1 MSDAISIS
9 ILIVDDHPLFL
20 QGLVNA
26 LHSCD
31 FGKKIFEAGNGI
43 DALEIAGRE
52 KLDIVLMDINMPRMD
67 GLECA
72 RLMLA
77 KHPDIKI
84 IGISSFED
92 KWTIE
97 QMIDQGAKGYLTKN
111 IGKPELEDSIKN
123 VYAGK
128 MYFSSELVGKMLQ
141 RSSEFMT
148 KENTVRFDEL
158 HEREKHIIKL
168 IFEEYSSAEIAE
180 KLRLS
185 EHTVN
190 TYRKSLL
197 SKTGSKNVVGLIKY
211 AFKSGWF

>member
-1 MSDAISIS
+1 MSYPIS
-9 ILIVDDHPLFL
+9 ILIVDDHPLFR

-26 LHSCD
+26 LHSCE
-31 FGKKIFEAGNGI
+31 FEKKIFEAGSGKE
-43 DALEIAGRE
+43 ALDIAAQE
-52 KLDIVLMDINMPRMD
+52 KLDIVLMDINMPGMD
-67 GLECA
+67 GLECSKK
-72 RLMLA
+72 LIE
-77 KHPDIKI
+77 KYPEIKI

-97 QMIDQGAKGYLTKN
+97 QMIDLGAKGYLTKN
-111 IGKPELEDSIKN
+111 IGKPELEASIQN
-123 VYAGK
+123 VHAGK
-128 MYFSSELVGKMLQ
+128 MFFSNELVGKMLQ

-148 KENTVRFDEL
+148 KENTVKFEEL

-168 IFEEYSSAEIAE
+168 IFEEFSSAEIAE

-185 EHTVN
+185 EHTIN

-197 SKTGSKNVVGLIKY
+197 SKTGAKNVVGLIKY

>member
-1 MSDAISIS
+1 MKDIIS
-9 ILIVDDHPLFL
+9 ILIVDDHPLFR

-26 LHSCD
+26 LNSCA
-31 FGKKIFEAGNGI
+31 FNKTIFEAGSAKE
-43 DALEIAGRE
+43 ALEIANQE
-52 KLDIVLMDINMPRMD
+52 SLAIVLMDINMPVMD
-67 GLECA
+67 GLECSK
-72 RLMLA
+72 RLLELFP
-77 KHPDIKI
+77 HLKI

-97 QMIDQGAKGYLTKN
+97 QMIDLGAKGYLTKN
-111 IGKPELEDSIKN
+111 IGKPELEASIQN
-123 VYAGK
+123 VHAGK
-128 MYFSSELVGKMLQ
+128 MFFSSELVGKMLQ

-148 KENTVRFDEL
+148 KDNTVKFEEL

-168 IFEEYSSAEIAE
+168 IFEEYSSAEIAAS
-180 KLRLS
+180 LRLS

-197 SKTGSKNVVGLIKY
+197 SKTGAKNVVGLIKY